1 MNQSNEWMRL
11 NSIHQEI
18 IKKYQNDMPI
28 KLGLLSKELGLI
40 VKRAT
45 LPANISGE
53 IKEQNGEII
62 IRVNRHDAKT
72 RQRYTLAHEIAHFL
86 LHRHLLS
93 TGITDDVLYRSSQ
106 SDEIEAEANRL
117 AADILMPM
125 NIVKNLMHKHDKL
138 KGEIFYQAIADDLD
152 VSVTAIKIRLSKI

>member
-1 MNQSNEWMRL
+1 MNQSNEWMSL
-11 NSIHQEI
+11 SFQNQEI

-53 IKEQNGEII
+53 IKEQDGEVI
-62 IRVNRHDAKT
+62 IRVNRHDAQT
-72 RQRYTLAHEIAHFL
+72 RQRYTLAHEIAHFF

-106 SDEIEAEANRL
+106 SDEIEAQANRL
-117 AADILMPM
+117 AADILMPID
-125 NIVKNLMHKHDKL
+125 IVKDLMHQHEKL
-138 KGEIFYQAIADDLD
+138 KGENFYQAIADDLN
-152 VSVTAIKIRLSKI
+152 VSVTALKIRLSKI